1 MLYSW
6 HDNKKRNT
14 MSLKRFGVSLE
25 QELLSELD
33 NLVVRENLPNRSRA
47 IGYLVQKNIVEE
59 KWQNDEV
66 VAGAVVVVY
75 DHSNLEMHKEV
86 NAIQH
91 NYNCLILSGQH
102 VHLDDH
108 NCLEVIAVR
117 GSAQKLIKL
126 VNKYKGLKGIKNVEL
141 VMSGTDD

>member
-1 MLYSW
+1 
-6 HDNKKRNT
+6 

-25 QELLSELD
+25 QGELTALD
-33 NLVVRENLPNRSRA
+33 QMVERENFPNRSRA
-47 IGYLVQKNIVEE
+47 ISYLVKKNIVDQ
-59 KWQNDEV
+59 KWSGDEQ

-75 DHSNLEMHKEV
+75 DHSKMELHKEV

-102 VHLDDH
+102 IHLDEH
-108 NCLEVIAVR
+108 NCLEVITVR
-117 GSAQKLIKL
+117 GKAHKLIKL
-126 VNKYKGLKGIKNVEL
+126 ASKYKGLKGIKNVEL

>member
-1 MLYSW
+1 
-6 HDNKKRNT
+6 

-25 QELLSELD
+25 NELLTELD
-33 NLVVRENLPNRSRA
+33 SLVIRENLPNRSRA

-59 KWQNDEV
+59 KWKNDEQ

-75 DHSNLEMHKEV
+75 DHSKLEMHKEV

-102 VHLDDH
+102 IHLDDH

-117 GSAQKLIKL
+117 GSASKLLKL
-126 VNKYKGLKGIKNVEL
+126 VNKYKALKGIKNVEL

>member
-1 MLYSW
+1 
-6 HDNKKRNT
+6 

-25 QELLSELD
+25 ENLLVDLD
-33 NLVVRENLPNRSRA
+33 KLVVRENLPNRSRA
-47 IGYLVQKNIVEE
+47 IAYLVQKNMVEQ
-59 KWQNDEV
+59 KWQSDEV

-75 DHSNLEMHKEV
+75 DHSMLEMHKEV

-102 VHLDDH
+102 IHLDDH

-117 GSAQKLIKL
+117 GRAGKLIKL
-126 VNKYKGLKGIKNVEL
+126 VNKYKAIKGIKNVEL
-141 VMSGTDD
+141 VMSGTDQ

>member
-1 MLYSW
+1 
-6 HDNKKRNT
+6 

-25 QELLSELD
+25 EDVLSELD
-33 NLVVRENLPNRSRA
+33 QLVERDNYPNRSRA
-47 IGYLVQKNIVEE
+47 IGYLVKKSIVEQ
-59 KWQNDEV
+59 KWNSDEE

-75 DHSNLEMHKEV
+75 DHSKLELHKEG

-102 VHLDDH
+102 IHLDEH
-108 NCLEVIAVR
+108 NCLEVITVR
-117 GSAQKLIKL
+117 GKAHKLIKL
-126 VNKYKGLKGIKNVEL
+126 RNKYKGLKGIKNVEL

>member
-1 MLYSW
+1 
-6 HDNKKRNT
+6 

-25 QELLSELD
+25 EEVLEELD
-33 NLVVRENLPNRSRA
+33 QLVERDNYPNRSRA
-47 IGYLVQKNIVEE
+47 IGYLVKKSIVEQ
-59 KWQNDEV
+59 KWNGDEE

-75 DHSNLEMHKEV
+75 DHSKLELHKEV

-102 VHLDDH
+102 IHLDDH
-108 NCLEVIAVR
+108 NCLEVITVR
-117 GSAQKLIKL
+117 GKAQKLIKL
-126 VNKYKGLKGIKNVEL
+126 MNKYKGLKGIKNVEL